1 MSLSSYSDSSLILHP
16 RLKDQKLAV
25 DLISSFHAVHHSGHC
40 LIFFFFFWPSLR
52 CRKQKDSSFF
62 WYPVLKKF
70 DQDLLF
76 RSGSINT
83 STEKASSGSKK
94 LALSD
99 PDLLL

>member
-25 DLISSFHAVHHSGHC
+25 ALISSFHAVHHSGH
-40 LIFFFFFWPSLR
+40 LFFWPSLR

-83 STEKASSGSKK
+83 ATEKASPGSKK